1 MPYCPQCKLDIDR
14 DVANCPGCGMPLG
27 MGPLTESSVDEDE
40 ADAIL
45 LLRAE
50 NKLHA
55 DLLVSAL
62 EDQDIPCLVKGL
74 GITDGLG
81 GAGSG
86 DVPYGVFSSPRAIEI
101 YVSDHDFDRAKEVMD
116 SLQGSEL
123 AENDELNNPGGESND
138 PSVQA

>member
-1 MPYCPQCKLDIDR
+1 MSYCSQCKRDIDS
-14 DVANCPGCGMPLG
+14 DAANCPDCGMPLV
-27 MGPLTESSVDEDE
+27 MGLAAESSVDEDDV
-40 ADAIL
+40 DAVL

-86 DVPYGVFSSPRAIEI
+86 AVPYGVFSSPRAIEI

-123 AENDELNNPGGESND
+123 AENDELND
-138 PSVQA
+138 PSAQA